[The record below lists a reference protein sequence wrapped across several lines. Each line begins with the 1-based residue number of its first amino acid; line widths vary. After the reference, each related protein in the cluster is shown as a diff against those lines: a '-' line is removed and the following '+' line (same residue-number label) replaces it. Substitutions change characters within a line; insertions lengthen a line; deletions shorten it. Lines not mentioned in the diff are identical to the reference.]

1 MASSVRHVSGMKG
14 AENYMI
20 GARLAFHILSF
31 LLLVLFVGFGTSS
44 RADRDLRRLETSATR
59 MRGEFRCANLEQS
72 RMLRLPTS
80 RLDGDISVESCVL
93 GMRMSDDRAAA
104 GAPS

>member
-20 GARLAFHILSF
+20 GARLAFHLLSF
-31 LLLVLFVGFGTSS
+31 LLLVLFVGFGNSS
-44 RADRDLRRLETSATR
+44 RVDRDLRRLEVSATR
-59 MRGEFRCANLEQS
+59 MRADFRCANLEKS
-72 RMLRLPTS
+72 RMLRLPAS

-93 GMRMSDDRAAA
+93 GMRMSEHRGAA

>member
-1 MASSVRHVSGMKG
+1 MASSVRHVSGMKC

-20 GARLAFHILSF
+20 GARLACHILSF

-44 RADRDLRRLETSATR
+44 RADRDLRRLEMSATR
-59 MRGEFRCANLEQS
+59 LRGECRCANLEQS

-80 RLDGDISVESCVL
+80 RLNGCISVESCVL
-93 GMRMSDDRAAA
+93 GMRMSDHRAAA